1 MEEVKDGEA
10 ETKQMEPM
18 NKQNI
23 RGDEI
28 CVNEAA
34 EKNQEIL
41 IINEWEKEYM

>member
-34 EKNQEIL
+34 EKIKKYL
-41 IINEWEKEYM
+41 